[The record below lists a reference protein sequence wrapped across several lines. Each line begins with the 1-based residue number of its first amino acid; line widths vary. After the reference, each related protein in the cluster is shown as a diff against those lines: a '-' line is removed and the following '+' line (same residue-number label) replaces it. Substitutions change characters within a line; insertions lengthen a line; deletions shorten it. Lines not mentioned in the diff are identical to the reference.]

1 MKSDIGPFSIVP
13 EWVLLSGVSA
23 EAVRLYA
30 LLGRYAN
37 SEGEAWPSVE
47 TLAKQLRVSPLTVR
61 RKIRE
66 LVDLGCLKVTERKA
80 ESGGNQSNLYRVI
93 HAKPTTPGCENHA
106 VIPCGG
112 VTTETW
118 GAITPDSRGAIT
130 DDSQT
135 ITNKNEK
142 VNMGGADEAFGRF
155 WGIYPKRAGA
165 NPKAPARTAFM
176 ARLKE
181 GTSAEAIIAGA
192 AAYAR
197 YCEAVGNTR
206 TPYVKQAQFWLSLS
220 YRGWE
225 EDWAAPPPESS
236 GKREAERDTYR
247 EFDGE

>member
-1 MKSDIGPFSIVP
+1 MKSDIGPFSIIP

-66 LVDLGCLKVTERKA
+66 LVGLGCLTVTERKS

-93 HAKPTTPGCENHA
+93 HVEPAPPGYANHV

-112 VTTETW
+112 ATTET
-118 GAITPDSRGAIT
+118 GQAIATDSRGAIT
-130 DDSQT
+130 GGSQT
-135 ITNKNEK
+135 ITNKNENK
-142 VNMGGADEAFGRF
+142 YTDEFERF
-155 WGIYPKRAGA
+155 WEVYPKRSGA
-165 NPKAPARTAFM
+165 NPKGAALTSFR
-176 ARLKE
+176 RRIKE
-181 GTSAEAIIAGA
+181 GADPETLIGA
-192 AAYAR
+192 AGAYAR
-197 YCEAVGNTR
+197 WCSAQNLVG
-206 TPYVKQAQFWLSLS
+206 TPYVKQAVSWLSPT

-225 EDWAAPPPESS
+225 QNWTVQDSA
-236 GKREAERDTYR
+236 GDTYR
-247 EFDGE
+247 EFEG